1 MVSDPLRVPGGSL
14 REPQDPFTGQ
24 PHSGGDREAIFD
36 VLYTAHHQTLHAY
49 FLGRTGDAEL
59 ALDLLQDCFLR
70 AWKSLASVEG
80 LSDERQ
86 RAWLFSVARNLVI
99 DQHRR
104 RATRK
109 AADDALASEAALAN
123 ATAAGA
129 DSQAEER
136 ERRQTLDLAIR
147 RLPEELRTVLVLQV
161 VGERNSTEIGE
172 LLDRPPGTVRYQ
184 LAEARRRL
192 AQDLRLMEV
201 RSA

>member
-1 MVSDPLRVPGGSL
+1 VSDPYPD
-14 REPQDPFTGQ
+14 QT
-24 PHSGGDREAIFD
+24 HNAGDREARFD

-49 FLGRTGDAEL
+49 FLGRTADAEL

-70 AWKSLASVEG
+70 AWRNLASVQD

-109 AADDALASEAALAN
+109 AVGDALAREASVADS
-123 ATAAGA
+123 TSAGA
-129 DSQAEER
+129 ESQAEER
-136 ERRQTLDLAIR
+136 ERRRALDLAIR

-172 LLDRPPGTVRYQ
+172 LLERPPGTVRYQ